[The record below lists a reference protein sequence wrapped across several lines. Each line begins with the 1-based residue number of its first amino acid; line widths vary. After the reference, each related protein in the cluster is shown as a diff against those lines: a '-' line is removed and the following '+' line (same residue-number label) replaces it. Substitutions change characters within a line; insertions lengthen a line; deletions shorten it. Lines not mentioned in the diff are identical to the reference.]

1 MSEILHPFEL
11 ACQSKSS
18 SLQSIAIDCIGKL
31 FTYDYWEKLYQY
43 NEDHKK
49 KLQKHNIEFDKNNED
64 KVNWIDF
71 SIDLICNC
79 FSGGDTNDEIQTQI
93 TKVCFQF
100 SIIFLFL
107 FSFFF
112 YFLFFIFYFLFLFL
126 FFIFIIIFF
135 SKYSLK

>member
-1 MSEILHPFEL
+1 MEQLSTDTVSFDIRSSLVCEILHPFEL

-18 SLQSIAIDCIGKL
+18 ALQSIAIDCIGKL

-49 KLQKHNIEFDKNNED
+49 KLQRHNIEYDKSADD

-93 TKVCFQF
+93 TKVY
-100 SIIFLFL
+100 IN
-107 FSFFF
+107 
-112 YFLFFIFYFLFLFL
+112 Y
-126 FFIFIIIFF
+126 IFI
-135 SKYSLK
+135 